1 MKIYAI
7 DNKNEEYDEWKD
19 YVTEYK
25 PEMIPNL
32 EQKQW
37 PTTEE
42 YLANQD
48 RINEYVKTNYGQ
60 EVINQVLDLYRK
72 LTPISHIGKKL
83 GIDTDYIRS
92 ILITNMESNERKDIK
107 SKIRSRV
114 ARIYQNYGHEPRPI
128 DEIKRI
134 PLLVWQSYYVQKKGF
149 EQTAKDLKITYEH
162 LARIL
167 KSIQGSLSPRI
178 KDF

>member
-25 PEMIPNL
+25 SEMIPNL

-83 GIDTDYIRS
+83 GSSMMLRRILAGRPGSPLRS
-92 ILITNMESNERKDIK
+92 CAI
-107 SKIRSRV
+107 
-114 ARIYQNYGHEPRPI
+114 A
-128 DEIKRI
+128 
-134 PLLVWQSYYVQKKGF
+134 VWQ
-149 EQTAKDLKITYEH
+149 YE
-162 LARIL
+162 R
-167 KSIQGSLSPRI
+167 SLFPCCR
-178 KDF
+178 